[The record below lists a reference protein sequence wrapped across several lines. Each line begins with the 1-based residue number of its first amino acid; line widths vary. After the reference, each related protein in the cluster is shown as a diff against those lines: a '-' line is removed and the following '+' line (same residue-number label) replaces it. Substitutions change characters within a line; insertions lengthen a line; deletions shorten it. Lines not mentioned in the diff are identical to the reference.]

1 MARVSALDLAAQ
13 LSAGTYAVCRRPSRR
28 PGRLRKERAATMQ
41 RDIPEIAAVRVESGE
56 EALRRGHPI
65 SWRAIWPNGA
75 PPYPMEGL
83 ADV

>member
-13 LSAGTYAVCRRPSRR
+13 LAAAPVSRHSGRRSGR
-28 PGRLRKERAATMQ
+28 PRKERAAIMR
-41 RDIPEIAAVRVESGE
+41 RDIPEISAVRVESGE

-65 SWRAIWPNGA
+65 SWRAIWSAEA

-83 ADV
+83 SDV

>member
-13 LSAGTYAVCRRPSRR
+13 LAATASPVYRRPARR
-28 PGRLRKERAATMQ
+28 PGRPRKERAALMR
-41 RDIPEIAAVRVESGE
+41 RDIPEISAVRVESGE

-65 SWRAIWPNGA
+65 SWRAIWSDEA

-83 ADV
+83 SDV